1 MSENPYE
8 ISDKASRLLN
18 RKAIRR
24 FATAKQKAVQLKF
37 DELNVIEICKDL
49 YAKLDEDNR
58 KAFRDLAILAYN
70 QADPHGD
77 EGDEMFDLW
86 LLDQVLDRPHE
97 VTHYTYTHEVDRKR
111 ERLAE
116 AVNSVPTPGKAK
128 ITIHGKAPKATTKT
142 MEFQRALRLWARM
155 TAEYADIVTDEATL
169 KAYKDAGVKFVKWN
183 SEHDSKVCEK
193 CAARDGKIYPI
204 DEAPPKEH
212 WNCRCYYTSVTKK

>member
-24 FATAKQKAVQLKF
+24 FAAAKQKAVQLKF
-37 DELNVIEICKDL
+37 DELSVIEICKDL

-77 EGDEMFDLW
+77 AGDEMFDLW
-86 LLDQVLDRPHE
+86 LLDQVLDHPNE
-97 VTHYTYTHEVDRKR
+97 VTHYTYTNEVDRKR

-142 MEFQRALRLWARM
+142 MEFQKALRLWAKM
-155 TAEYADIVTDEATL
+155 SAEYADIVTDEATL
-169 KAYKDAGVKFVKWN
+169 KAYKDAGVKRVKWVTEN
-183 SEHDSKVCEK
+183 DEKVCPV
-193 CAARDGKIYPI
+193 CGPMDGKIYDI
-204 DEAPPKEH
+204 DKVPVKPH
-212 WNCRCYYTSVTKK
+212 VNCRCYLEAVKE